1 MIFLIS
7 YLRTYITPEGTRKVL
22 GNKKGIIYKI
32 KVWQQTTKPDELT
45 VKERVNAAFENVKD
59 IVGRV
64 WVYVIYRR

>member
-1 MIFLIS
+1 M
-7 YLRTYITPEGTRKVL
+7 L

>member
-1 MIFLIS
+1 MIFFIS

-32 KVWQQTTKPDELT
+32 KVGQQTTKPDELT
-45 VKERVNAAFENVKD
+45 VKEQVNTFENVKG